1 MRAFFVLCLVVAVAA
16 CARQDFTPTV
26 PEALE
31 VGTPQTIFAATTRA
45 RDPDGKF
52 GFRRSEALSF
62 LELTVSIPPNRRPGS
77 LKFGYDDPD
86 PRREFTMA
94 RRDTLASE
102 QAFEARLRQA
112 LRAQPPGRREVTVFV
127 HGYNA
132 TQSETAFRAAQ
143 LVHDL
148 KVPGVTVIYSWP
160 SRGRALG
167 YVYDNDS
174 MLFARDGLEQL
185 LRSLADAGFGQINLV
200 AHSLG
205 SALAVET
212 IRQIDL
218 RDPGWPARNL
228 GGVLLMSPDLD
239 VEVFRR
245 QMAALSRVPDP
256 FVILVS
262 RKDRALSLS
271 ALLRG
276 DGDRARLGTI
286 DNVASVADLPVEII
300 DVTAFA
306 GDAES
311 SHFVLASSPS
321 LIALLGDARALDSTF
336 RPESRSVLEPVA
348 SSVVQVQQATQVLLE
363 PVGGER

>member
-1 MRAFFVLCLVVAVAA
+1 MRAFFVICLVVAVSA
-16 CARQDFTPTV
+16 CARRDFTPTT
-26 PEALE
+26 PDALN

-45 RDPDGKF
+45 RDSEGRF
-52 GFRRSEALSF
+52 GYRRSELLSF
-62 LELTVSIPPNRRPGS
+62 LQLTVSIPPNRKPGS

-86 PRREFTMA
+86 PRREFAMA
-94 RRDTLASE
+94 GREILPSE
-102 QAFEARLRQA
+102 AAFETRLRQA

-174 MLFARDGLEQL
+174 MLFARNGLEQL
-185 LRSLADAGFGQINLV
+185 LRSLSDAGFGQINLV

-205 SALAVET
+205 SALSVET
-212 IRQIDL
+212 IRQIDFQQ
-218 RDPGWPARNL
+218 PGWPARNL
-228 GGVLLMSPDLD
+228 GGVLLMSPDID
-239 VEVFRR
+239 VEVFRQ
-245 QMAALSRVPDP
+245 QMSRLKKVPQP
-256 FVILVS
+256 FIVLVS

-276 DGDRARLGTI
+276 DRDRARLGTI
-286 DNVASVADLPVEII
+286 DTVAEIADLPIDVI
-300 DVTAFA
+300 DVTAFSD
-306 GDAES
+306 DAES
-311 SHFVLASSPS
+311 THFVLASSPS
-321 LIALLGDARALDSTF
+321 LIALLGDTRALGSTF

-348 SSVVQVQQATQVLLE
+348 SGVVRMEEATQVLLE
-363 PVGGER
+363 PGSGDR